1 MKSLIR
7 KILKEETTNRF
18 IEKVANYIKIPYF
31 KNMES
36 LGLTEDEYE
45 MVLSKVYGQP
55 VTINGNNVYDQ
66 YGNRIYFEDSDGNWI
81 KRGYDING
89 KVIYYE
95 TSSGYIEEFDQY
107 GNRIYSVD
115 SNGRIID
122 NR

>member
-1 MKSLIR
+1 MNKKYERYISYI
-7 KILKEETTNRF
+7 IEN
-18 IEKVANYIKIPYF
+18 IEKPYF
-31 KNMES
+31 KNMKEMY
-36 LGLTEDEYE
+36 GLRPDEYE

-66 YGNRIYFEDSDGNWI
+66 YGNRIYFEDSDGKWI
-81 KRGYDING
+81 KREYDING
-89 KVIYYE
+89 NIIYYE

>member
-1 MKSLIR
+1 MNKKYERYISYI
-7 KILKEETTNRF
+7 IEN
-18 IEKVANYIKIPYF
+18 IEKPYF
-31 KNMES
+31 KNMKEMY
-36 LGLTEDEYE
+36 GLRPDEYE

-66 YGNRIYFEDSDGNWI
+66 YGNRIYYENSDGYWY

-89 KVIYYE
+89 NIIYYE

>member
-1 MKSLIR
+1 MNKKYERYISYI
-7 KILKEETTNRF
+7 IEN
-18 IEKVANYIKIPYF
+18 IEKPYF
-31 KNMES
+31 KNMKEMY
-36 LGLTEDEYE
+36 GLRPDEYE

-66 YGNRIYFEDSDGNWI
+66 YGNRIYFEDSDGKWI
-81 KRGYDING
+81 KREYDING

>member
-1 MKSLIR
+1 MKDKYKKYIDYIVSDIELPYLKSLEPYG
-7 KILKEETTNRF
+7 LKDN
-18 IEKVANYIKIPYF
+18 
-31 KNMES
+31 
-36 LGLTEDEYE
+36 EYE

-66 YGNRIYFEDSDGNWI
+66 YGNRIYFEDSDGKWI
-81 KRGYDING
+81 KREYDING